1 MGQFLYFFNNFSI
14 YEKIQ
19 WLTYLSSFFQNFIH
33 GTQCKNL
40 YRLISGEK
48 QDFNKQ
54 MAKVGIFL
62 YFMYI

>member
-1 MGQFLYFFNNFSI
+1 MELNA
-14 YEKIQ
+14 KI
-19 WLTYLSSFFQNFIH
+19 
-33 GTQCKNL
+33 CKTL